1 MVKDVQPK
9 LVNDEQQSLGALKQ
23 YGGYILSAIILVLAG
38 YFGWTY
44 WQKHGGNIDTA
55 AANDFAKI
63 QSDQNNIETLTTQA
77 ATDTKAQAQLTTAQ
91 TNLDKDLGEFVA
103 NHDNSVYTWQALML
117 QAKQQ
122 TDKNNLKAAAAT
134 LQKASQLTLKDDG
147 LKAIA
152 ILRQAQVL
160 LSDNQADAVQK
171 RLQSPLPAAFEA
183 SKLEILGD
191 IANQQG
197 DKKAAATHYQKAW
210 QLIEQRNQNNPNP
223 QDRALLRIK
232 MESLGLSVKQPDL
245 TGGVLAKPT
254 QAPTQAPIQ
263 AENTAPA
270 AAIASAP
277 AVASST
283 K

>member
-23 YGGYILSAIILVLAG
+23 YGGYIVSAIMLVLAG

-77 ATDTKAQAQLTTAQ
+77 ATDTKAQAQLATAQ
-91 TNLDKDLGEFVA
+91 TNLSKDLGEFVA
-103 NHDNSVYTWQALML
+103 KHDNSVYTWQALML

-122 TDKNNLKAAAAT
+122 TDKNDLKAAAAT

-160 LSDNQADAVQK
+160 LSDNQADAAQK

-245 TGGVLAKPT
+245 TGGVLAKPI
-254 QAPTQAPIQ
+254 QAPTQA
-263 AENTAPA
+263 EKTVLA
-270 AAIASAP
+270 AAASAP
-277 AVASST
+277 AVASGI

>member
-23 YGGYILSAIILVLAG
+23 YGGYIVSAIMLVLAG

-77 ATDTKAQAQLTTAQ
+77 ATDTKAQAQLATAQ
-91 TNLDKDLGEFVA
+91 TNLSKDLGEFVA
-103 NHDNSVYTWQALML
+103 KHDNSVYTWQALML

-122 TDKNNLKAAAAT
+122 TDKNDLKAAAAT
-134 LQKASQLTLKDDG
+134 LQKASQLTLKDEG

-160 LSDNQADAVQK
+160 LSDNQADAAQK

-210 QLIEQRNQNNPNP
+210 QLIEQRNQTNPNP

-254 QAPTQAPIQ
+254 QAPTQS
-263 AENTAPA
+263 ENTAPA
-270 AAIASAP
+270 AASAP
-277 AVASST
+277 AVASGI

>member
-9 LVNDEQQSLGALKQ
+9 LVNDEQQSLSALKQ
-23 YGGYILSAIILVLAG
+23 YGGYIVSAIMLVLAG
-38 YFGWTY
+38 YFGWSY

-77 ATDTKAQAQLTTAQ
+77 ATDTKAQAQLATAQ
-91 TNLDKDLGEFVA
+91 ANLAKNLREFVA
-103 NHDNSVYTWQALML
+103 KHDNSVYTWQALML

-122 TDKNNLKAAAAT
+122 TDNNDLKAAAAT

-160 LSDNQADAVQK
+160 LSDNQADAAQK

-197 DKKAAATHYQKAW
+197 DKKAAINHYQKAW

-245 TGGVLAKPT
+245 TGGVLAKPI
-254 QAPTQAPIQ
+254 QAPTQ

-277 AVASST
+277 AIASSI

>member
-23 YGGYILSAIILVLAG
+23 YGGYIVSAIMLVLAG
-38 YFGWTY
+38 YFGWSY

-77 ATDTKAQAQLTTAQ
+77 ASDTKAQAQLATAQ

-103 NHDNSVYTWQALML
+103 KHDNSVYTWQALML

-122 TDKNNLKAAAAT
+122 TDKNDLKAAAAT

-160 LSDNQADAVQK
+160 LSDNQADAAQK

-197 DKKAAATHYQKAW
+197 DKKAAINHYQKAW

-254 QAPTQAPIQ
+254 QAPIQ

-277 AVASST
+277 AVASSI

>member
-23 YGGYILSAIILVLAG
+23 YGGYIVSAIMLVLAG

-77 ATDTKAQAQLTTAQ
+77 ATDTKAQAQLATAQ
-91 TNLDKDLGEFVA
+91 ANLAKDLREFVA
-103 NHDNSVYTWQALML
+103 KHDNSVYTWQALML

-122 TDKNNLKAAAAT
+122 TDQNDLKAAAAT
-134 LQKASQLTLKDDG
+134 LQKASQLTLNDDG

-160 LSDNQADAVQK
+160 LSDNQADAAQK

-191 IANQQG
+191 IANQRG

-254 QAPTQAPIQ
+254 QAPTQS
-263 AENTAPA
+263 ENTAPA
-270 AAIASAP
+270 AASAP
-277 AVASST
+277 AIASST

>member
-23 YGGYILSAIILVLAG
+23 YGGYIVSAIMLVLAG
-38 YFGWTY
+38 YFGWSY

-77 ATDTKAQAQLTTAQ
+77 ATDPKAQAQLATAQ
-91 TNLDKDLGEFVA
+91 TNLSKDLSEFVA
-103 NHDNSVYTWQALML
+103 KHDNSVYTWQALML

-122 TDKNNLKAAAAT
+122 TDNNDLKAAAAT

-160 LSDNQADAVQK
+160 LSDNQVDAAQK

-254 QAPTQAPIQ
+254 QA
-263 AENTAPA
+263 EKTAPA

-277 AVASST
+277 AVASGI

>member
-23 YGGYILSAIILVLAG
+23 YGGYIVSAIMLVLAG

-77 ATDTKAQAQLTTAQ
+77 ASDTKPQAQLATAQ
-91 TNLDKDLGEFVA
+91 TNLSKDLGEFVA
-103 NHDNSVYTWQALML
+103 KHDNSVYTWQALML

-122 TDKNNLKAAAAT
+122 TDKNDLKAAAAT

-152 ILRQAQVL
+152 ILRQAHVL
-160 LSDNQADAVQK
+160 LSDNQADAAQK

-191 IANQQG
+191 IANQRG

-245 TGGVLAKPT
+245 TGGVLVKPT
-254 QAPTQAPIQ
+254 QAPTQA
-263 AENTAPA
+263 EKTVLA
-270 AAIASAP
+270 AAASAP
-277 AVASST
+277 AVASGI

>member
-23 YGGYILSAIILVLAG
+23 YGGYIVSAIMLVLAG

-44 WQKHGGNIDTA
+44 WQKHGGNIDSA

-77 ATDTKAQAQLTTAQ
+77 ASDTKAQAQLATAQ

-103 NHDNSVYTWQALML
+103 KHDNSVYTWQALML

-122 TDKNNLKAAAAT
+122 TDKNDLKAAAAT

-160 LSDNQADAVQK
+160 LSDNQADAAQK

-254 QAPTQAPIQ
+254 QAPTQSK
-263 AENTAPA
+263 NTAA
-270 AAIASAP
+270 AVASAP
-277 AVASST
+277 AVASGI

>member
-23 YGGYILSAIILVLAG
+23 YGGYIVSAIMLVLAG
-38 YFGWTY
+38 YFGWSY

-91 TNLDKDLGEFVA
+91 TNLDKDLREFVA
-103 NHDNSVYTWQALML
+103 KHDNSVYTWQALML

-122 TDKNNLKAAAAT
+122 TDKNDLKAAAAT

-160 LSDNQADAVQK
+160 LSDNQADAAQK

-245 TGGVLAKPT
+245 TGGVLVKPI
-254 QAPTQAPIQ
+254 QAPTQ

-277 AVASST
+277 AIASSI

>member
-23 YGGYILSAIILVLAG
+23 YGGYIVSAIMLVLAG

-63 QSDQNNIETLTTQA
+63 QSDQNNIDTLTTQA
-77 ATDTKAQAQLTTAQ
+77 ASDTKAQAQLATAQ
-91 TNLDKDLGEFVA
+91 TNLDKDLDEFVA
-103 NHDNSVYTWQALML
+103 KHDNSVYTWQALML

-122 TDKNNLKAAAAT
+122 TDKNDLKAAAAT
-134 LQKASQLTLKDDG
+134 LQKASQLTLKDEG

-160 LSDNQADAVQK
+160 LSDNQADAAQK

-197 DKKAAATHYQKAW
+197 DKKAAASHYQKAW

-254 QAPTQAPIQ
+254 QAPTQS
-263 AENTAPA
+263 ENTAA
-270 AAIASAP
+270 AAATASAP
-277 AVASST
+277 AVASSA

>member
-23 YGGYILSAIILVLAG
+23 YGGYIVSAIMLVLAG
-38 YFGWTY
+38 YFGWSY

-77 ATDTKAQAQLTTAQ
+77 ATDTKAQAQLATAQ
-91 TNLDKDLGEFVA
+91 TNLAKDLSEFVA
-103 NHDNSVYTWQALML
+103 KHDNSVYTWQALML

-122 TDKNNLKAAAAT
+122 TDKNDLKAAAAT

-160 LSDNQADAVQK
+160 LSDNQADAAQK

-254 QAPTQAPIQ
+254 QAPTQS
-263 AENTAPA
+263 ENTAA
-270 AAIASAP
+270 AAATASAP
-277 AVASST
+277 AVASGI

>member
-9 LVNDEQQSLGALKQ
+9 LVNDEQQSLSALKQ
-23 YGGYILSAIILVLAG
+23 YGGYIVSAIMLVLAG

-77 ATDTKAQAQLTTAQ
+77 ATDTKAQAQLATAQ
-91 TNLDKDLGEFVA
+91 ANLAKNLREFVA
-103 NHDNSVYTWQALML
+103 KHDNSVYTWQALML

-122 TDKNNLKAAAAT
+122 TDQNDLKAAAAT
-134 LQKASQLTLKDDG
+134 LQKASQLTLKDEG

-160 LSDNQADAVQK
+160 LSDNQADAAQK

-254 QAPTQAPIQ
+254 QA
-263 AENTAPA
+263 ENTAPA

-277 AVASST
+277 AIASSI

>member
-9 LVNDEQQSLGALKQ
+9 LVNDEQQFLGALKQ
-23 YGGYILSAIILVLAG
+23 YGGYILSAIMLVLAG

-77 ATDTKAQAQLTTAQ
+77 ASDTKAQAQLATAQ
-91 TNLDKDLGEFVA
+91 TNLSKDLGEFVA
-103 NHDNSVYTWQALML
+103 KHDNSVYTWQALML

-122 TDKNNLKAAAAT
+122 TDKNDLKAAAAT
-134 LQKASQLTLKDDG
+134 LQKASQLTLNDEG

-160 LSDNQADAVQK
+160 LSDNQADAAQK

-210 QLIEQRNQNNPNP
+210 QVIEQRNQNNPNP

-245 TGGVLAKPT
+245 TGGVLVKPT
-254 QAPTQAPIQ
+254 QAPTQA
-263 AENTAPA
+263 EKTVLA
-270 AAIASAP
+270 AAASAP
-277 AVASST
+277 AVASGI

>member
-23 YGGYILSAIILVLAG
+23 YGGYIVSAIMLVLAG

-77 ATDTKAQAQLTTAQ
+77 ATDTKAQAQLATAQ
-91 TNLDKDLGEFVA
+91 TNLSKDLGEFVA
-103 NHDNSVYTWQALML
+103 KHDNSVYTWQALML

-122 TDKNNLKAAAAT
+122 TDKNDLKAAAAT
-134 LQKASQLTLKDDG
+134 LQKASQLTLNDDG

-160 LSDNQADAVQK
+160 LSDNQADAAQK

-245 TGGVLAKPT
+245 TGGVLVKPT
-254 QAPTQAPIQ
+254 QAPTQA
-263 AENTAPA
+263 EKTVLA
-270 AAIASAP
+270 AAASAP
-277 AVASST
+277 AVASGI

>member
-9 LVNDEQQSLGALKQ
+9 LVNDEQQSLSALKQ
-23 YGGYILSAIILVLAG
+23 YGGYIVSAIMLVLAG

-77 ATDTKAQAQLTTAQ
+77 ASDTKAQAQLATAQ
-91 TNLDKDLGEFVA
+91 TNLSKDLGEFVA
-103 NHDNSVYTWQALML
+103 KHDNSVYTWQALML

-122 TDKNNLKAAAAT
+122 TDKNDLKAAAAT

-160 LSDNQADAVQK
+160 LSDNQADAAQK

-197 DKKAAATHYQKAW
+197 DKKAAASHYQKAW

-254 QAPTQAPIQ
+254 QAPTQS
-263 AENTAPA
+263 ENTAA
-270 AAIASAP
+270 AAPTASAP
-277 AVASST
+277 AVASSI

>member
-9 LVNDEQQSLGALKQ
+9 LVNDEQQSLSALKQ
-23 YGGYILSAIILVLAG
+23 YGGYIVSAIMLVLAG

-77 ATDTKAQAQLTTAQ
+77 ASDTKAQAQLATAQ
-91 TNLDKDLGEFVA
+91 TNLDKDLDEFVA
-103 NHDNSVYTWQALML
+103 KHDNSVYTWQALML

-122 TDKNNLKAAAAT
+122 TDKNDLKAAAAT

-160 LSDNQADAVQK
+160 LSDNQADAAQK

-197 DKKAAATHYQKAW
+197 DKKAAINHYQKAW

-245 TGGVLAKPT
+245 TGGVLAKPI
-254 QAPTQAPIQ
+254 QAPTQ

-277 AVASST
+277 AIASSI

>member
-38 YFGWTY
+38 YFGWSY

-77 ATDTKAQAQLTTAQ
+77 ATDTKAQAQLATAQ
-91 TNLDKDLGEFVA
+91 TNLGKDLGEFVA

-122 TDKNNLKAAAAT
+122 TDKNDLKAAAAT

-152 ILRQAQVL
+152 ILRQGQVL
-160 LSDNQADAVQK
+160 LSDNQADAAQK

-197 DKKAAATHYQKAW
+197 DKKAAANHYQKAW

-254 QAPTQAPIQ
+254 QAPPQ
-263 AENTAPA
+263 AENTAATA
-270 AAIASAP
+270 AASAP

>member
-9 LVNDEQQSLGALKQ
+9 LVNDEQQFLGALKQ
-23 YGGYILSAIILVLAG
+23 YGGYILSAIMLVLAG

-77 ATDTKAQAQLTTAQ
+77 ATDTKAQAQLATAQ
-91 TNLDKDLGEFVA
+91 TNLSKDLGEFVA
-103 NHDNSVYTWQALML
+103 KHDNSVYTWQALML

-122 TDKNNLKAAAAT
+122 TDKNDLKAAAAT
-134 LQKASQLTLKDDG
+134 LQKASQLTLKDEG

-160 LSDNQADAVQK
+160 LSDNQADAAQK

-210 QLIEQRNQNNPNP
+210 QLIEQRNQTNPNP

-245 TGGVLAKPT
+245 TGGVLVKPT
-254 QAPTQAPIQ
+254 QAPTQA
-263 AENTAPA
+263 EKTVLA
-270 AAIASAP
+270 AAASAP
-277 AVASST
+277 AVASGI

>member
-23 YGGYILSAIILVLAG
+23 YGGYILSAIMLVLAG
-38 YFGWTY
+38 YFGWSY

-77 ATDTKAQAQLTTAQ
+77 ASDTKAQAQLTTAQ
-91 TNLDKDLGEFVA
+91 TNLDKDLDEFVA
-103 NHDNSVYTWQALML
+103 KHDNSVYTWQALML

-122 TDKNNLKAAAAT
+122 TDKNDLKAAAAT

-160 LSDNQADAVQK
+160 LSDNQADAAQK

-245 TGGVLAKPT
+245 TGGVLAKPI
-254 QAPTQAPIQ
+254 QAPTQ

-277 AVASST
+277 AIASSI

>member
-9 LVNDEQQSLGALKQ
+9 LVNDDQQSLGALKQ
-23 YGGYILSAIILVLAG
+23 YGGYIVSAIILVLAG

-63 QSDQNNIETLTTQA
+63 QSDQNNIDTLTTQA
-77 ATDTKAQAQLTTAQ
+77 ASDTKAQAQLTTAQ

-103 NHDNSVYTWQALML
+103 KHDNSVYTWQALML

-122 TDKNNLKAAAAT
+122 TDKNDLKAAAAT

-160 LSDNQADAVQK
+160 LSDNQADTAQK

-254 QAPTQAPIQ
+254 QAPTQV
-263 AENTAPA
+263 ENAAPA
-270 AAIASAP
+270 AATASAP
-277 AVASST
+277 AIASSI

>member
-9 LVNDEQQSLGALKQ
+9 LVNDEQQFLGALKQ
-23 YGGYILSAIILVLAG
+23 YGGYILSAIMLVLAG

-77 ATDTKAQAQLTTAQ
+77 ASDTKPQAQLATAQ
-91 TNLDKDLGEFVA
+91 TNLSKDLGEFVA
-103 NHDNSVYTWQALML
+103 KHDNSVYTWQALML

-122 TDKNNLKAAAAT
+122 TDKNDLKAAAAT
-134 LQKASQLTLKDDG
+134 LQKASQLTLNDEG

-160 LSDNQADAVQK
+160 LSDNQADAAQK

-210 QLIEQRNQNNPNP
+210 QLIEQRNQTNPNP

-254 QAPTQAPIQ
+254 QAPTQS
-263 AENTAPA
+263 ENTAPA
-270 AAIASAP
+270 AASAP
-277 AVASST
+277 AIASST

>member
-9 LVNDEQQSLGALKQ
+9 LVNDEQRSLSALKQ
-23 YGGYILSAIILVLAG
+23 YGGYIVSAIMLVLAG

-77 ATDTKAQAQLTTAQ
+77 ATDTKAQAQLATAQ
-91 TNLDKDLGEFVA
+91 TNLGKDLGEFVA
-103 NHDNSVYTWQALML
+103 KHDNSVYTWQALML

-122 TDKNNLKAAAAT
+122 TDKNDLKAAAAT

-160 LSDNQADAVQK
+160 LSDNQADAAQK

-197 DKKAAATHYQKAW
+197 DKKSAINHYQKAW
-210 QLIEQRNQNNPNP
+210 QLIEQRNQKNPNP

-254 QAPTQAPIQ
+254 QAPTQS
-263 AENTAPA
+263 ENTAPA
-270 AAIASAP
+270 AASAP
-277 AVASST
+277 AIASST

>member
-9 LVNDEQQSLGALKQ
+9 LVNDEQQSLSALKQ
-23 YGGYILSAIILVLAG
+23 YGGYIVSAIMLVLAG

-77 ATDTKAQAQLTTAQ
+77 ASDTKAQAQLATAQ
-91 TNLDKDLGEFVA
+91 ANLSKDLSEFVA
-103 NHDNSVYTWQALML
+103 KHDNSVYTWQALML

-122 TDKNNLKAAAAT
+122 TDQNNLKAAAAT
-134 LQKASQLTLKDDG
+134 LQKASQLTFNDEG

-160 LSDNQADAVQK
+160 LSDNQADAAQK

-197 DKKAAATHYQKAW
+197 DKKAAINHYQKAW

-245 TGGVLAKPT
+245 TGGVLAKPI
-254 QAPTQAPIQ
+254 QAPTQ

-277 AVASST
+277 AIASSI

>member
-91 TNLDKDLGEFVA
+91 TNLDKDLSEFVA
-103 NHDNSVYTWQALML
+103 KHDNSVYTWQALML

-122 TDKNNLKAAAAT
+122 TDKNDLKAAAAT

-160 LSDNQADAVQK
+160 LSDNQADAAQK

-254 QAPTQAPIQ
+254 QAPTQA
-263 AENTAPA
+263 ENTAA
-270 AAIASAP
+270 AAASAP
-277 AVASST
+277 AVASSI

>member
-23 YGGYILSAIILVLAG
+23 YGGYILSAIMLVLAG
-38 YFGWTY
+38 YFGWSY

-91 TNLDKDLGEFVA
+91 TNLSKDLGEFVA
-103 NHDNSVYTWQALML
+103 KHDNSVYTWQALML

-122 TDKNNLKAAAAT
+122 TDKNDLKAAAAT
-134 LQKASQLTLKDDG
+134 LQKASQLTLNDDG

-160 LSDNQADAVQK
+160 LSDNQADAAQK

-191 IANQQG
+191 IANQRG

-210 QLIEQRNQNNPNP
+210 QLIEQRNQTNPNP

-254 QAPTQAPIQ
+254 QAPTQV
-263 AENTAPA
+263 ENAAPA
-270 AAIASAP
+270 AATASAP

>member
-9 LVNDEQQSLGALKQ
+9 LVNDEQQFLGALKQ
-23 YGGYILSAIILVLAG
+23 YGGYIVSAIMLVLAG

-77 ATDTKAQAQLTTAQ
+77 ASDTKVQAQLATAQ
-91 TNLDKDLGEFVA
+91 TNLAKDLREFVA
-103 NHDNSVYTWQALML
+103 KHDNSVYTWQALML

-122 TDKNNLKAAAAT
+122 TDKNDLKAAAAT
-134 LQKASQLTLKDDG
+134 LQKASQLTLNDDG

-160 LSDNQADAVQK
+160 LSDNQADAAQK

-191 IANQQG
+191 IANQRG

-245 TGGVLAKPT
+245 TGGVLVKPT
-254 QAPTQAPIQ
+254 QAPTQA
-263 AENTAPA
+263 EKTVLA
-270 AAIASAP
+270 AAASAP
-277 AVASST
+277 AVASGI

>member
-9 LVNDEQQSLGALKQ
+9 LVNDEQQFLGALKQ
-23 YGGYILSAIILVLAG
+23 YGGYIVSAIMLVLAG

-77 ATDTKAQAQLTTAQ
+77 ASDTKPQAQLATAQ
-91 TNLDKDLGEFVA
+91 TNLSKDLGEFVA
-103 NHDNSVYTWQALML
+103 KHDNSVYTWQALML

-122 TDKNNLKAAAAT
+122 TDKNDLKAAAAT
-134 LQKASQLTLKDDG
+134 LQKASQLTLNDDG

-160 LSDNQADAVQK
+160 LSDNQADAAQK

-191 IANQQG
+191 IANQRG

-254 QAPTQAPIQ
+254 QAPTQS
-263 AENTAPA
+263 ENTAPA
-270 AAIASAP
+270 AASAP
-277 AVASST
+277 AIASST

>member
-23 YGGYILSAIILVLAG
+23 YGGYIVSAIMLVLAG

-77 ATDTKAQAQLTTAQ
+77 ASDTKPQAQLATAQ
-91 TNLDKDLGEFVA
+91 TNLSKDLGEFVA
-103 NHDNSVYTWQALML
+103 KHDNSVYTWQALML

-122 TDKNNLKAAAAT
+122 TDKNDLKAAAAT
-134 LQKASQLTLKDDG
+134 LQKASQLTLNDDG

-160 LSDNQADAVQK
+160 LSDNQADAAQK

-210 QLIEQRNQNNPNP
+210 QLIEQRNQTNPNP

-254 QAPTQAPIQ
+254 QAPTQS
-263 AENTAPA
+263 ENTAPA
-270 AAIASAP
+270 AASAP
-277 AVASST
+277 AIASST

>member
-23 YGGYILSAIILVLAG
+23 YGGYILSAIMLVLAG

-77 ATDTKAQAQLTTAQ
+77 ASDTKAQAQLATAQ
-91 TNLDKDLGEFVA
+91 TNLGKDLGEFVA
-103 NHDNSVYTWQALML
+103 KHDNSVYTWQALML

-122 TDKNNLKAAAAT
+122 TDKNDLKAAAAT
-134 LQKASQLTLKDDG
+134 LQKASQLTLKDEG

-160 LSDNQADAVQK
+160 LSDNQADAAQK

-245 TGGVLAKPT
+245 TGGVLAKPI
-254 QAPTQAPIQ
+254 QAPTQ

-277 AVASST
+277 AIASSI

>member
-23 YGGYILSAIILVLAG
+23 YGGYIVSAILLVLAG

-77 ATDTKAQAQLTTAQ
+77 ATDTKAQAQLATAQ
-91 TNLDKDLGEFVA
+91 TNLGKDLGEFVA
-103 NHDNSVYTWQALML
+103 KHDNSVYTWQALML

-122 TDKNNLKAAAAT
+122 TDKNDLKAAAAA
-134 LQKASQLTLKDDG
+134 LQKASQLTLNDDG

-160 LSDNQADAVQK
+160 LSDNQADAAQK

-191 IANQQG
+191 IANQRG

-245 TGGVLAKPT
+245 TGGVLVKPT
-254 QAPTQAPIQ
+254 QAPTQA
-263 AENTAPA
+263 EKTVLA
-270 AAIASAP
+270 AAAASAP
-277 AVASST
+277 AVASGI

>member
-23 YGGYILSAIILVLAG
+23 YGGYIVSAIMLVLAG

-77 ATDTKAQAQLTTAQ
+77 ATDTKAQAQLATAQ
-91 TNLDKDLGEFVA
+91 TNLSKDLGEFVA
-103 NHDNSVYTWQALML
+103 KHDNSVYTWQALML

-122 TDKNNLKAAAAT
+122 TDKNDLKAAAAT
-134 LQKASQLTLKDDG
+134 LQKASQLTLNDDG

-160 LSDNQADAVQK
+160 LSDNQADAAQK

-191 IANQQG
+191 IANQRG

-254 QAPTQAPIQ
+254 QAPTQS
-263 AENTAPA
+263 ENTAPA
-270 AAIASAP
+270 AASAP
-277 AVASST
+277 AIASST

>member
-77 ATDTKAQAQLTTAQ
+77 ASDTKAQAQLTTAQ

-122 TDKNNLKAAAAT
+122 TDKNDLKAAAAT

-160 LSDNQADAVQK
+160 LSDNQADAAQK

-197 DKKAAATHYQKAW
+197 DKKSAINHYQKAW

-254 QAPTQAPIQ
+254 QAPTQS
-263 AENTAPA
+263 ENTAPA
-270 AAIASAP
+270 AATASAP
-277 AVASST
+277 AVASSA

>member
-23 YGGYILSAIILVLAG
+23 YGGYILSAIMLVLAG
-38 YFGWTY
+38 YFGWSY

-63 QSDQNNIETLTTQA
+63 QSDQNNIDTLTTQA
-77 ATDTKAQAQLTTAQ
+77 ASDTKAQAQLATAQ
-91 TNLDKDLGEFVA
+91 TNLDKDLDEFVA
-103 NHDNSVYTWQALML
+103 KHDNSVYTWQALML

-122 TDKNNLKAAAAT
+122 TDKNDLKAAAAT

-160 LSDNQADAVQK
+160 LSDNQADVAQK

-254 QAPTQAPIQ
+254 QAPTQT
-263 AENTAPA
+263 ENTAA
-270 AAIASAP
+270 AAASAP
-277 AVASST
+277 AVASSI

>member
-23 YGGYILSAIILVLAG
+23 YGGYILSAIMLVLAG

-91 TNLDKDLGEFVA
+91 TNLDKDLSEFVA
-103 NHDNSVYTWQALML
+103 KHDNSVYTWQALML

-122 TDKNNLKAAAAT
+122 TDKNDLKAAAAT

-160 LSDNQADAVQK
+160 LSDNQADAAQK

-245 TGGVLAKPT
+245 TGGVLAKPI
-254 QAPTQAPIQ
+254 QAPTQA
-263 AENTAPA
+263 EKTAPA

>member
-23 YGGYILSAIILVLAG
+23 YGGYILSAIMLVLAG

-44 WQKHGGNIDTA
+44 WQKHGGNIDSA

-77 ATDTKAQAQLTTAQ
+77 ATDTKAQAQLATAQ
-91 TNLDKDLGEFVA
+91 TNLGKDLGEFVA
-103 NHDNSVYTWQALML
+103 KHDNSVYTWQALML

-122 TDKNNLKAAAAT
+122 TDKNDLKAAAAT
-134 LQKASQLTLKDDG
+134 LQKASQLTLNDDG

-160 LSDNQADAVQK
+160 LSDNQADAAQK

-191 IANQQG
+191 IANQRG

-254 QAPTQAPIQ
+254 QAPTQS
-263 AENTAPA
+263 ENTAPA
-270 AAIASAP
+270 AATASAP

>member
-23 YGGYILSAIILVLAG
+23 YGGYILSAIVLVLAG

-77 ATDTKAQAQLTTAQ
+77 ASDTKAQAQLATAQ

-103 NHDNSVYTWQALML
+103 KHDNSVYTWQALML

-122 TDKNNLKAAAAT
+122 TDKNDLKAAAAT
-134 LQKASQLTLKDDG
+134 LQKASQLTLKDEG

-160 LSDNQADAVQK
+160 LSDNQADAAQK

-254 QAPTQAPIQ
+254 QA
-263 AENTAPA
+263 ENTAATA
-270 AAIASAP
+270 ATASAP
-277 AVASST
+277 AVASSL

>member
-9 LVNDEQQSLGALKQ
+9 LVNDEQQFLSALKQ
-23 YGGYILSAIILVLAG
+23 YGGYIVSAIMLVLAG
-38 YFGWTY
+38 YFGWSY

-91 TNLDKDLGEFVA
+91 TNLDKDLSEFVA
-103 NHDNSVYTWQALML
+103 KHDNSVYTWQALML

-122 TDKNNLKAAAAT
+122 TDKNDLKAAAAT

-160 LSDNQADAVQK
+160 LSDNQADAAQK

-245 TGGVLAKPT
+245 TGGVLAKP
-254 QAPTQAPIQ
+254 IQ
-263 AENTAPA
+263 AEKTAPA

>member
-23 YGGYILSAIILVLAG
+23 YGGYILSAIMLVLAG
-38 YFGWTY
+38 YFGWSY

-77 ATDTKAQAQLTTAQ
+77 ASDTKAQAQLTTAQ
-91 TNLDKDLGEFVA
+91 TNLDKDLDEFVA
-103 NHDNSVYTWQALML
+103 KHDNSVYTWQALML

-122 TDKNNLKAAAAT
+122 TDKNDLKAAAAT
-134 LQKASQLTLKDDG
+134 LQKASQLTLKDEG

-160 LSDNQADAVQK
+160 LSDNQADAAQK

-245 TGGVLAKPT
+245 TGGVLAKPI
-254 QAPTQAPIQ
+254 QAPTQ

-277 AVASST
+277 AIASSI

>member
-9 LVNDEQQSLGALKQ
+9 LVNDEQQFLGALKQ
-23 YGGYILSAIILVLAG
+23 YGGYILSAIMLVLAG

-77 ATDTKAQAQLTTAQ
+77 ATDTKAQAQLATAQ
-91 TNLDKDLGEFVA
+91 TNLSKDLGEFVA
-103 NHDNSVYTWQALML
+103 KHDNSVYTWQALML

-122 TDKNNLKAAAAT
+122 TDKNDLKAAAAT
-134 LQKASQLTLKDDG
+134 LQKASQLTLNDDG

-160 LSDNQADAVQK
+160 LSDNQADAAQK

-191 IANQQG
+191 IANQRG

-245 TGGVLAKPT
+245 TGGVLVKPT
-254 QAPTQAPIQ
+254 QAPTQA
-263 AENTAPA
+263 EKTVLA
-270 AAIASAP
+270 AAASAP
-277 AVASST
+277 AIASST